1 MSDPKSISRGTPSQA
16 AQAASASSV
25 GYIKFSDKL
34 TDSIQDITKIINE
47 HKEMIDAIQDVGIQL
62 TGAIGTLH
70 TLTVK
75 YAGVVNNVLDM
86 MLPLVKNIPFLPP
99 QLLEMATTME
109 RITQEIIDNS
119 ANTSK
124 TISDVNIGLK
134 TGDVARLRSHS
145 GELKK
150 VTQSLTSILPTIK

>member
-1 MSDPKSISRGTPSQA
+1 MSNSISRGPSGYSVSA
-16 AQAASASSV
+16 APASTV
-25 GYIKFSDKL
+25 GYTRFSDKL

-47 HKEMIDAIQDVGIQL
+47 HKEMIDAIQEVGIQL
-62 TGAIGTLH
+62 TGAIGSLH

-75 YAGVVNNVLDM
+75 YAGVVNSVLDM

-109 RITQEIIDNS
+109 HITQEIIDNS
-119 ANTSK
+119 AATSK
-124 TISDVNIGLK
+124 TISDVNLGLK

-145 GELKK
+145 GELEK
-150 VTQSLTSILPTIK
+150 VTKSLTAILPSIK

>member
-1 MSDPKSISRGTPSQA
+1 MSAPKPSISGSA
-16 AQAASASSV
+16 GYSALAAASAAG
-25 GYIKFSDKL
+25 GYVKFSDKL
-34 TDSIQDITKIINE
+34 TDSLQDITKMITE

-75 YAGVVNNVLDM
+75 YAGVVNGVLDLL
-86 MLPLVKNIPFLPP
+86 LPLLKNIPFVPP

-109 RITQEIIDNS
+109 KVTQQIIDNS

-124 TISDVNIGLK
+124 TITDVNVGLK
-134 TGDVARLRSHS
+134 TGDVARLRGHS
-145 GELKK
+145 GELQK
-150 VTQSLTSILPTIK
+150 VTQTLTSILPNIK

>member
-1 MSDPKSISRGTPSQA
+1 M
-16 AQAASASSV
+16 ASNYSV
-25 GYIKFSDKL
+25 PATSAGGYVKFSDKL
-34 TDSIQDITKIINE
+34 TDSIQDITKMINE

-75 YAGVVNNVLDM
+75 YAGVVNGVLDM
-86 MLPLVKNIPFLPP
+86 LLPLLKGIPFVPP

-109 RITQEIIDNS
+109 KITQQIIDTS

-124 TISDVNIGLK
+124 TITDVNVGLK

-145 GELKK
+145 GELQQ
-150 VTQSLTSILPTIK
+150 VTQSLTAILPNIK